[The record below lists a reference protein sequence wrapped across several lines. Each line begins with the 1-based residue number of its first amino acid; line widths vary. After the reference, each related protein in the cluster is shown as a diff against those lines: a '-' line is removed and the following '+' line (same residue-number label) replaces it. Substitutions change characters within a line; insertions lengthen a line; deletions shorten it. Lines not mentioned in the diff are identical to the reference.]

1 MAEFGGLR
9 SRLQR
14 VKRTLHAWEG
24 RLRQL
29 EDGLRGLRGRAEHAG
44 GQARRQLSQAERQM
58 RQAIEIA
65 LEHLTRA
72 AQGLEPRVQRALHQ
86 TRALRAGLRAGIK
99 AGTAKYR
106 DTRRK

>member
-1 MAEFGGLR
+1 MEESGGLV

-14 VKRTLHAWEG
+14 VKSTLHAWEG

-29 EDGLRGLRGRAEHAG
+29 DDQLRVLRGQAEHATG
-44 GQARRQLSQAERQM
+44 RAGVRLSQAERQV

-65 LEHLTRA
+65 LQHLTRA
-72 AQGLEPRVQRALHQ
+72 ANRLEPQVQRALHQ
-86 TRALRAGLRAGIK
+86 TQALRAGLRAGIK

-106 DTRRK
+106 ETRPK